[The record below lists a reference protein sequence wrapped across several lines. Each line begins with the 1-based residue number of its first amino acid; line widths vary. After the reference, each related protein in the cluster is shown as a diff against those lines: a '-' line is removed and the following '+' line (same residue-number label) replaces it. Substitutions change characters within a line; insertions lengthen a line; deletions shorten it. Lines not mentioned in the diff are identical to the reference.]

1 MQFKTHTRTNYRLP
15 SPAAF
20 AGGGFALI
28 VLVIGGLWL
37 AESLERVRTPLPHL
51 ALAVET
57 APAPVAA
64 DAEPARLV
72 YRHSVIP
79 GGVRGAAE
87 LASKLARDPV
97 ASVHYANFDVAKARL
112 VHVEKARSVH
122 VSYRIGD
129 NIYWTKHKV
138 RLAVGEDLLTD
149 GTQLVRTRCANRIA
163 DTPQGMIADNEPAPE
178 MLDTLFVSAGDPLDP
193 RQNVASAHAP
203 AAASAPAATRLAS
216 TLHSVTASAAPTMP
230 QMAPM
235 ATSLHS
241 SLPTLAP
248 ATSATS
254 TVPVQMAPALVRRGG
269 DDVPA
274 VVDSGPSTLSTQTIP
289 STPTPPPTPTTS
301 PTPSPP
307 WIPPTPLPPHESPLP
322 PASPT
327 ADTPPPIPE
336 PGSSALMI
344 LALIALML
352 MRRGATG
359 RKQAVA
365 L

>member
-1 MQFKTHTRTNYRLP
+1 MQFRTHTRTNYRLP

-28 VLVIGGLWL
+28 VLVIGALWL
-37 AESLERVRTPLPHL
+37 AESPERVRTPLLQP

-57 APAPVAA
+57 APDAA

-112 VHVEKARSVH
+112 VHVEKPRSVH

-138 RLAVGEDLLTD
+138 RLAAGEDLLTD

-163 DTPQGMIADNEPAPE
+163 DTPQGMVADNEPAPE
-178 MLDTLFVSAGDPLDP
+178 MLDTLLVSAGGLLDP
-193 RQNVASAHAP
+193 MQNVASTHAP

-230 QMAPM
+230 QMAFM
-235 ATSLHS
+235 AA
-241 SLPTLAP
+241 SLPAPAPATPTTPSTP
-248 ATSATS
+248 ATSA
-254 TVPVQMAPALVRRGG
+254 VPVQMAPALIRRGG

-274 VVDSGPSTLSTQTIP
+274 VVDNGPSTPSIPTIPSPPTPP
-289 STPTPPPTPTTS
+289 STPTTP

-307 WIPPTPLPPHESPLP
+307 WIPSTPLPPRESPLP
-322 PASPT
+322 PASST
-327 ADTPPPIPE
+327 ADTPTPIPE

-352 MRRGATG
+352 VRRGATG

>member
-1 MQFKTHTRTNYRLP
+1 MQFKNHTRTNYRLP
-15 SPAAF
+15 SPATF
-20 AGGGFALI
+20 SGGGFALI
-28 VLVIGGLWL
+28 VIAIGGSWL
-37 AESLERVRTPLPHL
+37 AESPERVRTPLPQP

-97 ASVHYANFDVAKARL
+97 ASVHYANFDVAKAKI
-112 VHVEKARSVH
+112 VHVEKPRSVH

-163 DTPQGMIADNEPAPE
+163 DTPQGMVADNEPAPE
-178 MLDTLFVSAGDPLDP
+178 MLDTLFVSARDPLDP
-193 RQNVASAHAP
+193 RQNVATTHAP
-203 AAASAPAATRLAS
+203 VTASAPAATRLAS
-216 TLHSVTASAAPTMP
+216 NLQNVTASAAPTMP
-230 QMAPM
+230 QLAPM
-235 ATSLHS
+235 AA
-241 SLPTLAP
+241 SLPAPAP
-248 ATSATS
+248 ATPATPTTS

-274 VVDSGPSTLSTQTIP
+274 VVDSGPSTPLLPPTPSTASTPSIPTTPWIP
-289 STPTPPPTPTTS
+289 STP
-301 PTPSPP
+301 
-307 WIPPTPLPPHESPLP
+307 LPPRESPLP
-322 PASPT
+322 PANPT
-327 ADTPPPIPE
+327 ADTTTTIPE

-352 MRRGATG
+352 VRRGATG